1 VQQADSVEGGAY
13 VGVVGYEGADVEA
26 GEAEVFARPY
36 STWKRVV
43 GSAAAVVGGRD
54 GERASEMGME
64 RRDVNGVGAEEAE
77 VGCVECR

>member
-1 VQQADSVEGGAY
+1 M
-13 VGVVGYEGADVEA
+13 
-26 GEAEVFARPY
+26 
-36 STWKRVV
+36 V

-64 RRDVNGVGAEEAE
+64 RRDVNGVGAGEAE